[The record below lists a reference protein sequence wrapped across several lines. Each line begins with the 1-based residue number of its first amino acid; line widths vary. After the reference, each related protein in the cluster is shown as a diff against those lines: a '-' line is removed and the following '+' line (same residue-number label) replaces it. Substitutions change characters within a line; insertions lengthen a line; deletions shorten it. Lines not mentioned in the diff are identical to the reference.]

1 MELLQLNNPAT
12 VEDGKVSIKEDRIR
26 ATDDIV
32 QQPNVL
38 LIDGIGK
45 LSRGNISAWNGVAKS
60 KKTFAISLAVGG
72 LVTGK
77 SIHSLFEPCGKG
89 LAWCDTEQS
98 PFDAQRVVKRIE
110 ALNRSEEGLFFYQF
124 RKYGPKLRKEKV
136 KQVLEDHGND
146 IEILVI
152 DGIRD
157 LVIDFNDPVESSE
170 IVTDLMAWSVDYDL
184 HIAVVLHANKGDG
197 FMRGHLGTELENKS
211 EAVFK
216 VEKHETLK
224 DISTVTEQFG
234 RGKNIDE
241 FQIKINDQG
250 LPEVVD
256 DMSFETG
263 VSDDLAPWER

>member
-1 MELLQLNNPAT
+1 MELLKVNNPVNESGA
-12 VEDGKVSIKEDRIR
+12 EISIVEDRILS
-26 ATDDIV
+26 TDDIT

-38 LIDGIGK
+38 LIDDIGK

-72 LVTGK
+72 LITGNA
-77 SIHSLFEPCGKG
+77 IHSLFSPCGKG

-98 PFDAQRVVKRIE
+98 PFDAQRVVKRLR
-110 ALNRSEEGLFFYQF
+110 AMNSTEEGLYFYQF
-124 RKYGPKLRKEKV
+124 RRYGAKVRRQKV
-136 KQVLEDHGND
+136 KKVLDDHGD
-146 IEILVI
+146 KIELMVI

-157 LVIDFNDPVESSE
+157 LVIDFNDPVESSDM
-170 IVTDLMAWSVDYDL
+170 VTDLMAWSVDYDV

-216 VEKHETLK
+216 VEKHDTIK
-224 DISTVTEQFG
+224 DVSTVTEQFG
-234 RGKNIDE
+234 RGKNVDP
-241 FQIKINDQG
+241 FAIKINNQG

-256 DMSFETG
+256 DMDIETG
-263 VSDDLAPWER
+263 LDNGKAPWKR